1 MTNSITTFLPCK
13 KWYICN
19 NSCRNDIKIRTK
31 EKTSKASVTR
41 TRFHLKTLAV
51 SPPVH
56 TGNFENSFTG
66 FGDILTGS
74 RDLYSV

>member
-1 MTNSITTFLPCK
+1 MTNSTTIFLPCK

-19 NSCRNDIKIRTK
+19 NSCKNDIKIRTK

-56 TGNFENSFTG
+56 TETIKTSMKPQTFEYAIES
-66 FGDILTGS
+66 GS
-74 RDLYSV
+74 I